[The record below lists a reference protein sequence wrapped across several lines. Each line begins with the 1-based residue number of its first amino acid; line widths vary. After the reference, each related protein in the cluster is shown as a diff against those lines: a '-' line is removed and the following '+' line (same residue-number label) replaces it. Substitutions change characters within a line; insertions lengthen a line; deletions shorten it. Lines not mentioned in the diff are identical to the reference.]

1 MFNGGFAT
9 KASVASK
16 SWVEALV
23 AAGITSDITGASTGV
38 HTESPAGVISGSRFT
53 VVYPQVAAADI
64 AKAFFVA
71 PAACKVVSGN
81 ERHVTIAG
89 QAGVMSVEK
98 LTSGEAAG
106 AGDDL
111 FATGFDMVGTT
122 LVPVTDTA
130 VTTAAGTLAI
140 GDTLSL
146 VLKSGSATSYALG
159 TVTILME
166 WI

>member
-1 MFNGGFAT
+1 MFNGGFKT
-9 KASVASK
+9 LASMASK
-16 SWVEALV
+16 VWVEALI
-23 AAGITSDITGASTGV
+23 AAGLTTNLVQTPGAII
-38 HTESPAGVISGSRFT
+38 PGSRFT
-53 VVYPQVAAADI
+53 VVYPNVAAADI

-71 PAACKVVSGN
+71 PAACKVISGN
-81 ERHVTIAG
+81 ERHVTVAG
-89 QAGVMSVEK
+89 AASVMTVEK

-122 LVPVTDTA
+122 LVPVTDIA
-130 VTTAAGTLAI
+130 VTTAAGILAI

-146 VLKSGSATSYALG
+146 KLKSGTATSYALG
-159 TVTILME
+159 TVTILIE

>member
-16 SWVEALV
+16 SWVEASL
-23 AAGITSDITGASTGV
+23 AAGLDLSQSPGA
-38 HTESPAGVISGSRFT
+38 VIAGSRFT
-53 VVYPQVAAADI
+53 IQYPQVAAADI

-81 ERHVTIAG
+81 ERHVTVAG

-146 VLKSGSATSYALG
+146 KLKSGTASGYALG

-166 WI
+166 WV